1 MRGRSKSSRAG
12 WLRSAGRR
20 TGHIGVRFVAGG
32 SFGCTTVGMD
42 RLRLVGRVLR
52 YKHIQGAAAFAGV
65 VQSNAASAGKLRSF
79 SEEHLAMRGEP

>member
-42 RLRLVGRVLR
+42 KPRFVEQALRCER
-52 YKHIQGAAAFAGV
+52 IQGAAASAGV
-65 VQSNAASAGKLRSF
+65 VQSNAASAGTLRSF
-79 SEEHLAMRGEP
+79 SVEHLAMRGEP

>member
-20 TGHIGVRFVAGG
+20 VGHIGVRFVAGG
-32 SFGCTTVGMD
+32 SFGCTTVGMGKLQLV
-42 RLRLVGRVLR
+42 RRTLRCE
-52 YKHIQGAAAFAGV
+52 HIQGAAASAGV

>member
-32 SFGCTTVGMD
+32 IFGCTTVGMD
-42 RLRLVGRVLR
+42 RLRLVELALR
-52 YKHIQGAAAFAGV
+52 CRHIQGAAASAGV
-65 VQSNAASAGKLRSF
+65 VQSNAASAVKLRSF
-79 SEEHLAMRGEP
+79 SEEHLSMRGEP